1 MARGL
6 RVMAVAAV
14 AGVQAALA
22 AQRPNILFALADDW
36 SYGHAGAYGCAWV
49 KTPAFDRVARAGVL
63 FTQAYT
69 PTAKCAPSRASILTG
84 RNPWQTPRDE
94 ALQAINQELAAIA
107 MRVAPLGVQTRLVR
121 AKDLGDTKLIV
132 ENDANQVKIEVNV
145 VFRGSVLPVER
156 RPLSAKTSDLF
167 GVEFELPVLA
177 PDELYA
183 SKLVA
188 ALDRQHPR
196 DLFDVWQL
204 YESGDI
210 SDGMVECFVIYLAGH
225 NRPPHEVLFGNDK
238 DIAGEYERAF
248 VGMTEVDCSLETL
261 LDARARLR
269 RELPQRLSTAHKQF
283 LSGLARAEP
292 DWSLVQCQHAA
303 QLPALRWKLANLETF
318 RKRRPDDFAAQSAAL
333 DTGLG
338 QS

>member
-1 MARGL
+1 MDKTYADTVRL
-6 RVMAVAAV
+6 LLAVAPDVFANDIF
-14 AGVQAALA
+14 AMKGGTAI
-22 AQRPNILFALADDW
+22 NLFVREMPRLSVDIDVV
-36 SYGHAGAYGCAWV
+36 Y
-49 KTPAFDRVARAGVL
+49 L
-63 FTQAYT
+63 
-69 PTAKCAPSRASILTG
+69 
-84 RNPWQTPRDE
+84 PWQTPRDE

-107 MRVAPLGVQTRLVR
+107 TRVAPLGVQTRLVR

-132 ENDANQVKIEVNV
+132 ENDASQVKIEVNV

-156 RPLSAKTSDLF
+156 RPLSA
-167 GVEFELPVLA
+167 
-177 PDELYA
+177 

-204 YESGDI
+204 FESGDI

-248 VGMTEVDCSLETL
+248 VGMAEVGCSLETL
-261 LDARARLR
+261 LDARARMR
-269 RELPQRLSTAHKQF
+269 RELPRRLSTAHKQF

-333 DTGLG
+333 DAGLG